1 MKPKQTKRV
10 SGTIYLPVVIRYKDA
25 TGGRVTKGTPG
36 AKRVREK
43 TKIWRAKFTD
53 RTGRPK
59 TRSLGTTDKGDAQI
73 LLAGILDREQRG
85 VTDPY
90 ADHRDRP
97 LSEHVEDFT
106 RQLESRDNSPKYVGL
121 TTSRVLSI
129 IEGGRFDLIADL
141 NANLAGSWLN
151 DKRRNGLGVSTSNH
165 YVTALRSFGNFRLKD
180 RRYPENPFAHLE
192 KLNAAVDVR

>member
-59 TRSLGTTDKGDAQI
+59 TRSL
-73 LLAGILDREQRG
+73 
-85 VTDPY
+85 
-90 ADHRDRP
+90 
-97 LSEHVEDFT
+97 SEHVEDFT

-141 NANLAGSWLN
+141 NANLAGSWLK